1 LRIVQDA
8 LIEFQLADPACHPA
22 LLTRLLH
29 DLARERLPERRNRI
43 NPRVVKRTV
52 IRFPRKRAEH
62 AHPPQPSCPFRESVA
77 LI

>member
-1 LRIVQDA
+1 MVQDA
-8 LIEFQLADPACHPA
+8 LTEFQLADPSRHPA

-29 DLARERLPERRNRI
+29 DLTCERMPERRNRI

-52 IRFPRKRAEH
+52 VRFPRMRLEH
-62 AHPPQPSCPFRESVA
+62 VHPAQTSCPFRESVA